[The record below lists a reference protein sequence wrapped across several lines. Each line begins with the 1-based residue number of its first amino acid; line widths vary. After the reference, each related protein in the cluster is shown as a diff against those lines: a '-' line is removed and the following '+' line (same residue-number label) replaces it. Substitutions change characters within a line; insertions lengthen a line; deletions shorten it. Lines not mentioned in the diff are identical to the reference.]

1 MIELLVVMAI
11 IAIVASLILPGLTAG
26 REASRRTQCVNNLRQ
41 LSLALQNYQTQMEV
55 LPPGVV
61 SAWRPVHNWPE
72 ALQAGWIVQLLP
84 YMEQSAASGIFD
96 TGSAAYAPE
105 NSTAKYGRISILL
118 CPSESGGPAT
128 LGGLSSYAACHHDV
142 EAPIDLDNQGVFFL
156 NSAIRDCDITDGCSS
171 TIFLGEKRFDVA
183 VDLGWPS
190 GTRATLRNTGHPL
203 NAPAA
208 PRGPG
213 DDTVGGFA
221 SFHPGGANFAFGD
234 GSVRFL
240 RQTIQPRV
248 FRLFGNR
255 ADGEMIGGDE
265 Y

>member
-11 IAIVASLILPGLTAG
+11 IGVIVSFILPALGAG
-26 REASRRTQCVNNLRQ
+26 REASRRIQCVNNLKQ

-61 SAWRPVHNWPE
+61 SAFRPVHNWPE

-84 YMEQSAASGIFD
+84 YLEQQTVSQFFN
-96 TGSAAYAPE
+96 TGSLAYAPE
-105 NSTAKYGRISILL
+105 NSTMPYSRLNTLL
-118 CPSESGGPAT
+118 CPSHPFPPGVPQGVSN
-128 LGGLSSYAACHHDV
+128 YAACHDDE
-142 EAPIDLDNQGVFFL
+142 EAPIDLDNRGVFFL
-156 NSAIRDCDITDGCSS
+156 NSALSDGDITDGCSS
-171 TIFLGEKRFDVA
+171 TIFLGEKRVDIST
-183 VDLGWPS
+183 DLGWPS

-203 NAPAA
+203 NAPAGS
-208 PRGPG
+208 RGPD

-221 SFHPGGANFAFGD
+221 SLHPGGANFAFGD

-248 FRLFGNR
+248 FRLLGNR
-255 ADGEMIGGDE
+255 ADGEMIGDDE
-265 Y
+265 F